1 MRSDALSTRHLQV
14 TTDFRDV
21 FAEALNRH
29 MGLAV
34 SSMGPVFPGF
44 SASTSRFPGLYT

>member
-1 MRSDALSTRHLQV
+1 V

-29 MGLAV
+29 LGLAV
-34 SSMGPVFPGF
+34 PAMGPVFPGF
-44 SASTSRFPGLYT
+44 SASASRFPGLYV